1 MKQYLKPLSYVLL
14 VHVVALVIMSL
25 FRLVFYLTVAH
36 QLTPDVSG
44 QPLLVATAF
53 LRGVWFDNV
62 IACYITALP
71 LVVVCVM
78 AGVGWSRHWIYR
90 ALNVWYGMFYALVF
104 MAEAG
109 NIPYFNYFTK
119 MLNASIWNWAEYGGT
134 TLGMIFGEAS
144 YYLYIACYFIAIAA
158 FVWMLRFLRK
168 QYIASQLRA
177 VSTTAYPL
185 RQKLLTLP
193 LTLVLLG
200 ACFLGIRGRLGYNPI
215 KVSAAY
221 FCTSPVL
228 NNVGVNPM
236 FSLLNSTLDAM
247 RPENRTLHLMP
258 PAQAVA

>member
-44 QPLLVATAF
+44 QPHLIATVF

-62 IACYITALP
+62 IACYITVLP

-78 AGVGWSRHWIYR
+78 AGVGWSKHWIYR
-90 ALNVWYGMFYALVF
+90 ALNVWYGVFYALVF

-144 YYLYIACYFIAIAA
+144 YYLWDAWHRVCY
-158 FVWMLRFLRK
+158 
-168 QYIASQLRA
+168 
-177 VSTTAYPL
+177 
-185 RQKLLTLP
+185 
-193 LTLVLLG
+193 
-200 ACFLGIRGRLGYNPI
+200 
-215 KVSAAY
+215 SA
-221 FCTSPVL
+221 
-228 NNVGVNPM
+228 N
-236 FSLLNSTLDAM
+236 
-247 RPENRTLHLMP
+247 
-258 PAQAVA
+258 